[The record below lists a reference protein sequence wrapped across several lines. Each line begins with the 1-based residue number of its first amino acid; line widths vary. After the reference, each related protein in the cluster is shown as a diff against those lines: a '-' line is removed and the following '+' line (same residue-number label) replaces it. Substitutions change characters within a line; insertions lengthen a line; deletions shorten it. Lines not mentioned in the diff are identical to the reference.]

1 MFRWLNSMLSNPLST
16 NKRTYSAR
24 IKTADF
30 EQCILL
36 QLAKRMFLERA
47 MVQKKTRKPLI
58 LEKIINLL
66 FVALKGSL
74 PSQWGVWG
82 LQNDEGK
89 CWQNITSGFLCQ
101 EKQLNLK
108 SVLYFRA
115 NFPVCPPCWPAEN
128 I

>member
-1 MFRWLNSMLSNPLST
+1 MYSVVSNATYELIQQLPLMKSRSCLPLDVDLNIENW
-16 NKRTYSAR
+16 
-24 IKTADF
+24 
-30 EQCILL
+30 
-36 QLAKRMFLERA
+36 
-47 MVQKKTRKPLI
+47 

-115 NFPVCPPCWPAEN
+115 NFPVCPPCWPAGN